1 MGFTQ
6 NIFANTLLHT
16 YTQLIVLKTRFPS
29 HALLTKERILI
40 LSSFNKVKNTFYIMT
55 HSVASFDAT
64 KKCDDFW
71 LPGVESFPMIY
82 NMNDFAVIIFR
93 RYYTLFIADM
103 GTYLSLS
110 MLTPA
115 F

>member
-40 LSSFNKVKNTFYIMT
+40 LSSL
-55 HSVASFDAT
+55 A
-64 KKCDDFW
+64 
-71 LPGVESFPMIY
+71 
-82 NMNDFAVIIFR
+82 R
-93 RYYTLFIADM
+93 
-103 GTYLSLS
+103 
-110 MLTPA
+110 MLQLKQG
-115 F
+115 